1 MLRKSHPVVPSVSL
15 PSKVRTSGNP
25 DEIVPLQVRL
35 PLWMKRQV
43 IECAQ
48 AKAQDL
54 SEWMRA
60 AIREAIDRQQPRSK
74 KAK

>member
-1 MLRKSHPVVPSVSL
+1 MVRSRAL
-15 PSKVRTSGNP
+15 PSKIRTTGNP

-43 IECAQ
+43 IECAKDQ
-48 AKAQDL
+48 AQDL
-54 SEWMRA
+54 SEWMRS
-60 AIREAIDRQQPRSK
+60 AIREAVERQQGKGK